1 MKYSDEIIQQV
12 WAKARAYTEISPDEW
27 REDECG
33 AWINRQDYGRESK
46 FGWQI
51 VKVTADG
58 PDTVENLRPFHHE
71 NGFDV
76 ATHKPKRHVTA
87 DRTGMPVFEHNF
99 EPRNR
104 KT

>member
-1 MKYSDEIIQQV
+1 MKYSDEIIQQI
-12 WAKARAYTEISPDEW
+12 WEKARAYTEISPDEW

-33 AWINRQDYGRESK
+33 AWINRQDYGRHSK

-58 PDTVENLRPFHHE
+58 ADTPENLRPFHHE
-71 NGFDV
+71 NGYDV
-76 ATHKPKRHVTA
+76 AAHKPMRHITA

-104 KT
+104 KA